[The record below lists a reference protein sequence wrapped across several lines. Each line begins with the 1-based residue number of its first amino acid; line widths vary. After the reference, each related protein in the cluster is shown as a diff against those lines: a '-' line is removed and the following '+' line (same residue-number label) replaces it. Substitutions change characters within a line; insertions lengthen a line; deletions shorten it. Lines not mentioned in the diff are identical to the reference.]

1 LLKHSLTL
9 VWQFLIERWLTLLFI
24 CLLFLLLTSLL
35 FHRARLDAH
44 NHRRA
49 PQMGVVGAN
58 RARGR
63 GVGGRGA
70 RRGLG
75 ALGVQGARGRGGGR
89 GRGNRRYVAESHV
102 NEQGKTVC
110 ADCRKQYQTR
120 QTFLRWEFD
129 SFSCLTPD
137 CRHLC
142 RAAPHSAGE
151 LSPAVQA
158 LSPARSTVESPDQTI
173 EETRHLTLENG
184 QNNAP
189 HTTDARPDDE
199 PEDEFEM
206 SFIGDGDLNDHQF

>member
-1 LLKHSLTL
+1 
-9 VWQFLIERWLTLLFI
+9 
-24 CLLFLLLTSLL
+24 
-35 FHRARLDAH
+35 
-44 NHRRA
+44 
-49 PQMGVVGAN
+49 
-58 RARGR
+58 
-63 GVGGRGA
+63 
-70 RRGLG
+70 
-75 ALGVQGARGRGGGR
+75 
-89 GRGNRRYVAESHV
+89 V

-142 RAAPHSAGE
+142 RAAPQSAGE
-151 LSPAVQA
+151 PCPAVQA
-158 LSPARSTVESPDQTI
+158 LSPARSTVESPDQTM
-173 EETRHLTLENG
+173 EDTRHLTLENG

-206 SFIGDGDLNDHQF
+206 SFIGDGDLDDHQFLDDLDRAEFVVVQVITLSPSSPICHFNFALLLI